1 MAKYAQLHGDDALM
15 ALKHGLAKEL
25 LLALMLISKHEDLD
39 VPINQYEKA
48 IKKLEQIG
56 IHLSL
61 DRVLGEVIAKRSAS
75 KRYYEKTQAK
85 KKASDIRDDI
95 RPDDSAD
102 AKEDITTP
110 LSLSLSSSPT
120 EKKGGRAPRA
130 PKQPSKGRRALD
142 AFNAAVTEVTGSP
155 STTMGISMERKAA
168 AMQDAIDAAG
178 ETWTQAVK
186 RRHDLGKSL
195 NLHWMANDYAS
206 DRTMRQRP
214 TLVRPNLSN
223 NLLQHDNH
231 PEGAGEE
238 YWLQGIEKYKYG
250 GTNG

>member
-1 MAKYAQLHGDDALM
+1 MTHRYGQLSTDLFFKADE
-15 ALKHGLAKEL
+15 HGLGREFAFVVAWMAQAGQETLPFKEF
-25 LLALMLISKHEDLD
+25 
-39 VPINQYEKA
+39 QKA
-48 IKKLEQIG
+48 VKKLAEIG
-56 IHLSL
+56 IVLKL
-61 DRVLGEVIAKRSAS
+61 DDVLGAALANRVRQQRHRNKIKDIASTRNV
-75 KRYYEKTQAK
+75 T
-85 KKASDIRDDI
+85 
-95 RPDDSAD
+95 PDV
-102 AKEDITTP
+102 TP
-110 LSLSLSSSPT
+110 DVTGNATSNVSSHSLSLSSSPT